1 MSNSSDKRY
10 SGEEKLIIS
19 LDIGCTHTAVSFTH
33 AYPGS
38 KIDIKMVTRWPGQPE
53 ASGDS
58 KVPTISAYKKGKP
71 IAFGA
76 EAREYIGDKDYE
88 IAKWFKLHLHP
99 DEIAKLDDQPPPYN
113 ASTNELEIPPLPRG
127 VSLKSVYVEFV
138 NYVFEATRLHFED
151 STPNGKEIWSRLI
164 SSAAV
169 VFAIPNGWD
178 TIQHEFLKEVAVDAG
193 LFQNSDDV
201 EQRIEFVTESEAAVH
216 YVLHET
222 NHATWIHP
230 GTEFA
235 VVDCGGST
243 IDSTIYRC
251 KATEPKLE
259 LEEVAISECVQA
271 GGVYVDGAA
280 QGMLKS
286 KLANSKYGGDDIIA
300 DMLDAFEQRTKRLFD
315 GQQESNIITFGS
327 RRDNDRDF
335 GIIQGRL
342 TLGKSEVASTF
353 SFPIEKVLNS
363 CKTLLKN
370 RKVYHL
376 LLVGGFGESPYLRR
390 RLKEALNS
398 LDVEVYSIE
407 QPAKKAAAEG
417 ATVWFIK
424 QYVTAH
430 TARYTIAS
438 VIMKSFTP
446 AKEDHWARR
455 QLAFVSADGNTRLHG
470 GIHTLIKKGATL
482 AQGDEMVEPQRQGW
496 DAPPLSTSTLIS
508 PLYSWAGDPGS
519 RWLTNEQGVLYSQ
532 ASRLCTLEASCA
544 DMVPELCKGVGDVS
558 YWRLDYDL
566 VLTFT
571 GTRLRARLKW
581 TDKDGKTQYG
591 PVKIVPAKTPSE
603 KDGKAKL
610 KALRKAFAR
619 QSIAVPL

>member
-19 LDIGCTHTAVSFTH
+19 LDIGCTHSMQYH
-33 AYPGS
+33 S
-38 KIDIKMVTRWPGQPE
+38 KEMPVTRWPGQPE

-127 VSLKSVYVEFV
+127 VSLKSVYVEFI

-363 CKTLLKN
+363 CKTLLKTERSIIYCWLAGLAN
-370 RKVYHL
+370 PRIFD
-376 LLVGGFGESPYLRR
+376 GG
-390 RLKEALNS
+390 KEALNS

-455 QLAFVSADGNTRLHG
+455 QLAFVSA
-470 GIHTLIKKGATL
+470 
-482 AQGDEMVEPQRQGW
+482 E
-496 DAPPLSTSTLIS
+496 
-508 PLYSWAGDPGS
+508 
-519 RWLTNEQGVLYSQ
+519 
-532 ASRLCTLEASCA
+532 LCTLEASCA

-619 QSIAVPL
+619 QRIAVPL